1 LLSALEAELTVE
13 PHKAARREDLMAR
26 GAVRNRGDE
35 PVEVDLAPLSSPSLA
50 LDVVEEGG
58 APVRLP
64 PPPVP
69 RGEVLGATLAAGE
82 AVAVE
87 FPAFL
92 PAWTPPGAY
101 RVRLRYLG
109 AVGTPG
115 RTVEVVS
122 DWVDFIVGEP

>member
-1 LLSALEAELTVE
+1 LSALEAELTVE
-13 PHKAARREDLMAR
+13 PRKAARREELVAR
-26 GAVRNRGDE
+26 GALRNRGDE
-35 PVEVDLAPLSSPSLA
+35 PVAVDLAPLGSPSLA
-50 LDVVEEGG
+50 LEIVDEGG

-69 RGEVLGATLAAGE
+69 GGEVRGATLAAGE
-82 AVAVE
+82 AVPVE

-92 PAWTPPGAY
+92 PLWTPAGAY

-109 AVGTPG
+109 VVGTPG

-122 DWVDFIVGEP
+122 DWADFVVGEG